1 MRLRGQKVS
10 PFFISLTAVLAV
22 TAALIILSVSCTG
35 NVIRFKS
42 AFYFVCYAVKD
53 NAVSAGSVSD
63 AVSSF
68 GGAGYVLEYG
78 NAYYITVS
86 CYYTEQ
92 DAQTVCKGLKKRN
105 LDCEVLAI
113 EKDEYALQSIG
124 AKSKTQL
131 YTGNLNT
138 LQSLSHMAYDC
149 ANALDTGEYSQNNA
163 KAVVFSIENTI
174 NGLMK
179 ANADN
184 CFSEHFRRLT
194 KECEALKSG
203 YIYSKDMRKLQIA
216 VADTIINVNLY

>member
-10 PFFISLTAVLAV
+10 PFFISLAAVLTV
-22 TAALIILSVSCTG
+22 TAAIIIFSVSCAG
-35 NVIRFKS
+35 NKIRFKS

-63 AVSSF
+63 AVSSY

-86 CYYTEQ
+86 CYYNVQ
-92 DAQTVCKGLKKRN
+92 DAQAVCKSLKQRN
-105 LDCEVLAI
+105 LDCEVLSV
-113 EKDEYALQSIG
+113 EKDEYILQSPA
-124 AKSKTQL
+124 AKSKTEL

-138 LQSLSHMAYDC
+138 LQSVSHMAYEC
-149 ANALDTGEYSQNNA
+149 ANALDTGEYTQNNA
-163 KAVVFSIENTI
+163 KAVLAGIENTL

-184 CFSEHFRRLT
+184 CFSEHLRRLT
-194 KECEALKSG
+194 KECELLKNG

-216 VADTIINVNLY
+216 VADTVINVKLY